1 MTDATSRRD
10 AHSARVIL
18 RRIRGRDAAFG
29 AQVDAVVATMG
40 EALTDVLGL
49 LPEQP
54 TQELTDEL
62 GRVVTTLRTADSALD
77 QGNERGTA
85 QLLELAQ
92 ARLARF
98 VARVEEHRRRDQG

>member
-1 MTDATSRRD
+1 MTNATSRRD

-29 AQVDAVVATMG
+29 ARIDAVVTDMTK
-40 EALTDVLGL
+40 ALGDVLQR
-49 LPEQP
+49 LPPEP
-54 TQELTDEL
+54 TQDLVDEL

-77 QGNERGTA
+77 GGNEAGTL

-98 VARVEEHRRRDQG
+98 VASVEAQAQPDRR